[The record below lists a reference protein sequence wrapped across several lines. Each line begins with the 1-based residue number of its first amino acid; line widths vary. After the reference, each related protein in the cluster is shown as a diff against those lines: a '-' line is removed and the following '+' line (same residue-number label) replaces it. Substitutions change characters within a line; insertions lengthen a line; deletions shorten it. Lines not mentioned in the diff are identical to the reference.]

1 MTSLPLW
8 EKDSVHK
15 KQIRFDLR
23 NSAGLYGY
31 LVGVVVEAGATFVLM
46 GVGLLISMLG
56 FYLLK

>member
-31 LVGVVVEAGATFVLM
+31 WVGMVVEVGATFVLM